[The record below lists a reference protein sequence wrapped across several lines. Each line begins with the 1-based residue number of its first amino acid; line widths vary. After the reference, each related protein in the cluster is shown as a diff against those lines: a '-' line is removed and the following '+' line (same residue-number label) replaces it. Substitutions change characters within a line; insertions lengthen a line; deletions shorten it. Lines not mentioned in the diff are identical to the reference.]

1 LYNLKRKQIY
11 KGKIVD
17 LGLETVQINAN
28 QPAATFEIVRHP
40 GGAVVA
46 AINDDQQ
53 VCLLRQYRHAVGKW
67 LWELPA
73 GKIDNREPPDQTI
86 VRELEEEAG
95 VIAKSWHQLGEIVS
109 SPGVL
114 DEVLY
119 LYLAQDLSSTAFD
132 HEPHEYI
139 EIHWIALDKAIDMAI
154 TGEIID
160 AKTIINLIKAAH
172 FINAR

>member
-1 LYNLKRKQIY
+1 MKRKQIY

-17 LGLETVQINAN
+17 LVLETVQINAN

-46 AINDDQQ
+46 AVNNDHQ

-73 GKIDNREPPDQTI
+73 GKIDNRESPDQTI

-95 VIAKSWHQLGEIVS
+95 VVAKSWQKLGEIVT
-109 SPGVL
+109 SPGIL

-119 LYLAQDLSSTAFD
+119 LYLAENLSDTDFD
-132 HEPHEYI
+132 HELHEYI
-139 EIHWIALDKAIDMAI
+139 EIHWITLNKAVDMARS
-154 TGEIID
+154 GEIID
-160 AKTIINLIKAAH
+160 AKSIINLLKAEQ
-172 FINAR
+172 FINSR